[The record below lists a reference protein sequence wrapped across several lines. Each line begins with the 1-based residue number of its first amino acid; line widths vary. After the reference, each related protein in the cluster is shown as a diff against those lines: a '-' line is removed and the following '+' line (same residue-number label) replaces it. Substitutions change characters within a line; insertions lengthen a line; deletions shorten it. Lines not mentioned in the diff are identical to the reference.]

1 MTSAPI
7 RQRPISLTLVRVIL
21 VERVLH
27 PPSERVRTPGGNPRG
42 CPASACLAP
51 FTPDPGRGAE
61 GAARDWGVL
70 DHGPERL
77 TCSARGCR
85 ATAVWGLRW
94 NNPRLHPPERRKT
107 WLACA
112 DHRDELERFLG
123 VRGFLRET
131 LPAADLPGAAP

>member
-1 MTSAPI
+1 
-7 RQRPISLTLVRVIL
+7 
-21 VERVLH
+21 VL
-27 PPSERVRTPGGNPRG
+27 
-42 CPASACLAP
+42 
-51 FTPDPGRGAE
+51 DD
-61 GAARDWGVL
+61 ARD
-70 DHGPERL
+70 RL

-85 ATAVWGLRW
+85 ATAVWALRW

-131 LPAADLPGAAP
+131 VAAADLPGAAR